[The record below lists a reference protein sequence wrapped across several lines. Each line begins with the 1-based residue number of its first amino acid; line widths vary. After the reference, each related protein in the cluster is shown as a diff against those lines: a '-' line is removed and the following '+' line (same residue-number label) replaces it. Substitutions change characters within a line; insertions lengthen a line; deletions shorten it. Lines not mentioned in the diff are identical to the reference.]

1 MTTPFPYGLS
11 MLKVR
16 NLTNVL
22 QQKLQLGFRCLAICC
37 FCSCVVFGGESFS
50 EEKRV
55 VTIGVLDSSLSATD
69 KSAIAQ
75 TLEALENLPGYRLDV
90 QYYNPSE
97 LEEQLIQK
105 KLDYFIGTSGFY
117 RRFQSFGLRSVAT
130 LFTETAPNPRYAT
143 GSVFVVRNDS
153 PIKTISELKG
163 KSALAS
169 WSKGFSSYFAP
180 MGEISKQG
188 FDPESFFAA
197 YKTYGPPMTNLLQ
210 KLENHEGDVVL
221 IRACLLE
228 DLEKTQ
234 PDIFKRFRVL
244 EEKKDNR
251 LRCKHSTDLYPNW
264 TLVATP
270 SAPWTET
277 REITKC
283 LLNIPDSTGFGWA
296 TVPDFNTIDELYKSL
311 KAGPYAYLRIQTV
324 QSFIYHYR
332 FPLLFALFCIL
343 MLCVHS
349 WRTNVLV
356 KRRTQSLRL
365 AYEKEAELGRKIRES
380 ELRIDQ
386 LQKTEIIG
394 AMSSLIAH
402 EINGPLATIDNYCRG
417 IKRKLEVEGIDGSWL
432 NRPLSLIAKQTSK
445 ISDIVSRVRA
455 YAKRD
460 EPEFTKIEADKLL
473 KTCVSDIRMRYPN
486 CRIVLSETEP
496 SVVLGHVLEFEVLLE
511 NIIKNAIQAAQAAET
526 NRIEIRQI
534 CENNSMFIRIFNA
547 SSVCSS
553 EELEKHLQPLHSTK
567 NQGLGIGLLICRT
580 IAEKMRGNLSIT
592 YKDGEVFT
600 EVKIPLFVS
609 QEKENADQNC

>member
-1 MTTPFPYGLS
+1 MIPKLTDT
-11 MLKVR
+11 VR
-16 NLTNVL
+16 QN
-22 QQKLQLGFRCLAICC
+22 LQLCLRCLVICC
-37 FCSCVVFGGESFS
+37 FCSLVSFS
-50 EEKRV
+50 GDSLAKEERV
-55 VTIGVLDSSLSATD
+55 ITIGVLESSLSAAD
-69 KSAIAQ
+69 KSAISQ
-75 TLEALENLPGYRLDV
+75 TLEALKKLPGYRLDV

-97 LEEQLIQK
+97 LEDQLVRK
-105 KLDYFIGTSGFY
+105 RLDYFIGTSGFY
-117 RRFQSFGLRSVAT
+117 RKFQSFGLRSVAT
-130 LFTETAPNPRYAT
+130 LFTEVAPNPRYAT

-153 PIKTISELKG
+153 PIKKISDLKG
-163 KSALAS
+163 KTALAS
-169 WSKGFSSYFAP
+169 WAKGFSSFYTP
-180 MGEISKQG
+180 MGEIYKQG
-188 FDPESFFAA
+188 FDPESFFSV
-197 YKTYGPPMTNLLQ
+197 YKTYGPPMSDLLQ
-210 KLENHEGDVVL
+210 KLDKNEGDVVL
-221 IRACLLE
+221 MRACLLE

-234 PDIFKRFRVL
+234 PDIFKRYRVL
-244 EEKKDNR
+244 NEKKDN
-251 LRCKHSTDLYPNW
+251 LLCCKHSTDLYPNW

-270 SAPWTET
+270 LAPWTET

-283 LLNIPDSTGFGWA
+283 LLNIPDSAGFGWA

-311 KAGPYAYLRIQTV
+311 KVGPYSYLRIQTV
-324 QSFIYHYR
+324 QGFIYRYR

-365 AYEKEAELGRKIRES
+365 AYEKEAELRRKIRES
-380 ELRIDQ
+380 EQRIDQ

-417 IKRKLEVEGIDGSWL
+417 IKRKLEVEGNDNSWL
-432 NRPLSLIAKQTSK
+432 DRPMSLIVKQTAK

-473 KTCVSDIRMRYPN
+473 RSCVSDIRMRYPN
-486 CRIVLSETEP
+486 CQIVLSHTEP
-496 SVVLGHVLEFEVLLE
+496 AVVLGHILEFEVLLE
-511 NIIKNAIQAAQAAET
+511 NIIKNAIQATQTADT
-526 NRIEIRQI
+526 NRIEIRQL
-534 CENNSMFIRIFNA
+534 CENNSMYVRILNA
-547 SSVCSS
+547 SSVRSS
-553 EELEKHLQPLHSTK
+553 EELEKHLQPLHSSK

-580 IAEKMRGNLSIT
+580 IAEKMRGNLSVT

-600 EVKIPLFVS
+600 EVKIPLFVP

>member
-1 MTTPFPYGLS
+1 

-197 YKTYGPPMTNLLQ
+197 YKTYGQ
-210 KLENHEGDVVL
+210 IG
-221 IRACLLE
+221 RA
-228 DLEKTQ
+228 
-234 PDIFKRFRVL
+234 
-244 EEKKDNR
+244 
-251 LRCKHSTDLYPNW
+251 
-264 TLVATP
+264 
-270 SAPWTET
+270 
-277 REITKC
+277 
-283 LLNIPDSTGFGWA
+283 
-296 TVPDFNTIDELYKSL
+296 
-311 KAGPYAYLRIQTV
+311 
-324 QSFIYHYR
+324 
-332 FPLLFALFCIL
+332 
-343 MLCVHS
+343 
-349 WRTNVLV
+349 
-356 KRRTQSLRL
+356 
-365 AYEKEAELGRKIRES
+365 
-380 ELRIDQ
+380 
-386 LQKTEIIG
+386 
-394 AMSSLIAH
+394 
-402 EINGPLATIDNYCRG
+402 
-417 IKRKLEVEGIDGSWL
+417 
-432 NRPLSLIAKQTSK
+432 
-445 ISDIVSRVRA
+445 
-455 YAKRD
+455 
-460 EPEFTKIEADKLL
+460 
-473 KTCVSDIRMRYPN
+473 
-486 CRIVLSETEP
+486 
-496 SVVLGHVLEFEVLLE
+496 HV
-511 NIIKNAIQAAQAAET
+511 
-526 NRIEIRQI
+526 
-534 CENNSMFIRIFNA
+534 
-547 SSVCSS
+547 
-553 EELEKHLQPLHSTK
+553 
-567 NQGLGIGLLICRT
+567 
-580 IAEKMRGNLSIT
+580 
-592 YKDGEVFT
+592 
-600 EVKIPLFVS
+600 
-609 QEKENADQNC
+609 